1 MIIFLDQS
9 IRILR
14 TDNHIIFAPS
24 TRMSRPIT
32 VHLCDP
38 HSGTTAI
45 AVRSDDP
52 VSVLLHHVHGSGR
65 TQLFYKD
72 TLIIP
77 AFSFAYF
84 GIDDGSKV
92 SVLHC
97 NEPRRHE
104 RPDYFK
110 HNMKKRRQLEAQKA
124 QSSFPALRLLR
135 RLANRELLAEI
146 ARLGDVSMHM
156 QEKEGSVHPMS
167 SKNQHPGAVGVS
179 NDFVPNEFV
188 TADARR
194 PSTDALPML
203 WK

>member
-1 MIIFLDQS
+1 MIIFLGQS

-14 TDNHIIFAPS
+14 TDNHIISTPNAP
-24 TRMSRPIT
+24 MSRAIT

-38 HSGTTAI
+38 HGGTKAI

-52 VSVLLHHVHGSGR
+52 VSVLLHHVHGSGT

-72 TLIIP
+72 RLIIP

-92 SVLHC
+92 SAVHC
-97 NEPRRHE
+97 HEPRRHN

-135 RLANRELLAEI
+135 RLANPELLAEI
-146 ARLGDVSMHM
+146 ARLGDVSMQM
-156 QEKEGSVHPMS
+156 REKEGATLPMS
-167 SKNQHPGAVGVS
+167 SKNQHPGAVSVA
-179 NDFVPNEFV
+179 NDLVPNEFV